1 MLSASPLPLLSSSS
15 ASSASESALTLLHQW
30 LLSCNPFNFRGDAN
44 NVLYLP
50 PWLLSMCYVRA
61 TLTGMII
68 IIINF
73 VLVMLNITTSIISII
88 SNSFIS
94 IISIILKWC
103 WSLWSSGPNFAFD
116 GFHSGKLCTHTTF
129 HLQAIH
135 HILHNMEGSIE
146 ERLPPFC
153 RYLQN
158 VEDVIKDL
166 FLPYAL
172 QRERKWASKTV

>member
-1 MLSASPLPLLSSSS
+1 MKNHKNWPRTMKNQHRRKWWFFVTDKQ
-15 ASSASESALTLLHQW
+15 TLHH
-30 LLSCNPFNFRGDAN
+30 NT
-44 NVLYLP
+44 Y
-50 PWLLSMCYVRA
+50 
-61 TLTGMII
+61 
-68 IIINF
+68 
-73 VLVMLNITTSIISII
+73 
-88 SNSFIS
+88 
-94 IISIILKWC
+94 IISIILKWR

-146 ERLPPFC
+146 ERLPPFW

-172 QRERKWASKTV
+172 QRERKWAFNDFCLEIIKSLPTRPKSSFCRFELI